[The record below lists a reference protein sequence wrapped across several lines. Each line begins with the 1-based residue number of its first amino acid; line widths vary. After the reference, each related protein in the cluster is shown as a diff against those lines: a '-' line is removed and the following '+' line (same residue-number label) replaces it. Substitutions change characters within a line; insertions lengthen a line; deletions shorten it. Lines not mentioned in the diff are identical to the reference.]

1 MASNRI
7 KVTGVLT
14 GKYSFE
20 RPAYAGFGRMET
32 VTIYKITGEDGKVY
46 VWKTATASLGME
58 VEAPYETN
66 LNVYYYDDRKH
77 VAIIWEGADKGDKFV
92 FTASVK
98 GESFYKGEQQTEIQ
112 RVKVVE
118 FIYRPVKRAE
128 DEKAAKKRA
137 QLDSIGENDLVWTMP
152 YRQYKAHY
160 ADCETIIDSYTEYEN
175 DYGHHYEYSPATI
188 KVIIRDGRLK
198 NSGVRG
204 KHFSNYW
211 IEFTLNGDYTRCEC
225 FRAVCVEN
233 AIEQAKKLHP
243 DGTYFHFEGIDTR
256 GTTAPVHT
264 VNVD

>member
-14 GKYSFE
+14 KDITFE

-32 VTIYKITGEDGKVY
+32 VHIFKITGMDGTVY
-46 VWKTATASLGME
+46 VWKTATGSLGME
-58 VEAPYETN
+58 VEKPYDYEG
-66 LNVYYYDDRKH
+66 NVYYHDERRNCA
-77 VAIIWEGADKGDKFV
+77 VIWDGVDEGDTFT

-118 FIYRPVKRAE
+118 IIDRPAKRAA
-128 DEKAAKKRA
+128 DEKAAKIKA

-152 YRQYKAHY
+152 YRQYKQHY
-160 ADCETIIDSYTEYEN
+160 SDCETIIDSYTEYTQE
-175 DYGHHYEYSPATI
+175 YGHNYEYSPATI

-198 NSGVRG
+198 SSGVRG

-211 IEFTLNGDYTRCEC
+211 IEFTLNGDHTHCES

-233 AIEQAKKLHP
+233 AIEQARKLHP
-243 DGTYFHFEGIDTR
+243 DGAYFHFEGIDAR
-256 GTTAPVHT
+256 
-264 VNVD
+264 

>member
-1 MASNRI
+1 MASTRI

-14 GKYSFE
+14 KDITFE

-32 VTIYKITGEDGKVY
+32 VHIFKITGNDGTVY
-46 VWKTATASLGME
+46 VWKTATGCLGME
-58 VEAPYETN
+58 IEAPYETRD
-66 LNVYYYDDRKH
+66 NVYYHDEQKH
-77 VAIIWEGADKGDKFV
+77 VAILWNGIDEGDTFT

-98 GESFYKGEQQTEIQ
+98 GESTYKGEQQTEIQ

-118 FIYRPVKRAE
+118 IIDQPKKRAAA
-128 DEKAAKKRA
+128 DKAARKQA

-160 ADCETIIDSYTEYEN
+160 SDCETIIDSYTEYET
-175 DYGHHYEYSPATI
+175 DYNREYSPATI

-204 KHFSNYW
+204 KHFSEYW
-211 IEFTLNGDYTRCEC
+211 IEWRENGGYTRCES

-233 AIEQAKKLHP
+233 ALKQAKERHP
-243 DGTYFHFEGIDTR
+243 DGTYFTFEGIR
-256 GTTAPVHT
+256 TA
-264 VNVD
+264 

>member
-1 MASNRI
+1 MASARI

-14 GKYSFE
+14 KDITFE

-32 VTIYKITGEDGKVY
+32 VHIYKITGEDGTVY
-46 VWKTATASLGME
+46 VWKTATGYLGMDVE
-58 VEAPYETN
+58 VPFGTQGAYTVDTEK
-66 LNVYYYDDRKH
+66 RKAW
-77 VAIIWEGADKGDKFV
+77 VWEGVDEKDKFT

-98 GESFYKGEQQTEIQ
+98 GESEYKGELQTEIQ

-118 FIYRPVKRAE
+118 IIDRPAKRAAE
-128 DEKAAKKRA
+128 EKAAKIKA

-152 YRQYKAHY
+152 YKQYKAHY
-160 ADCETIIDSYTEYEN
+160 SDCETIIDSYKEYVYE
-175 DYGHHYEYSPATI
+175 YGHGYEYSPATI
-188 KVIIRDGRLK
+188 KVIIREGRLK
-198 NSGVRG
+198 ASGVRG
-204 KHFSNYW
+204 KHFANYW
-211 IEFTLNGDYTRCEC
+211 IEFTLNGGHTRCES

-256 GTTAPVHT
+256 GTAPVHT